1 MQVNRPA
8 PPINTLSHLASVREG
23 DMRLHRGAVIL
34 ILSGVAAILRP
45 RRAS

>member
-1 MQVNRPA
+1 
-8 PPINTLSHLASVREG
+8 
-23 DMRLHRGAVIL
+23 MRLHRGAVIL